1 MSSSSLPL
9 ELRRPDGSNP
19 RVLVVDDELA
29 LLRVLRIGLSARGF
43 DVALAQKAAEG
54 LEHVALWDP
63 DVVVLDLGLP
73 DTDGVELCRR
83 LRSFSDV
90 PVVVLSADGSEA
102 RKVQALDE
110 GADDFVTKPFGMPEL
125 EARLR
130 VALRHRFR
138 QGGPSAEPEI
148 VVGPIVVDLASRSVS
163 VDGAPV
169 DLTRREFDFLAELAR
184 HAGKVVTHRMLLQE
198 VWGPEYGSETHYLR
212 VYASRVRQK
221 LGEAAGGRLQTVPG
235 VGYQLQDG

>member
-1 MSSSSLPL
+1 MSAPALPA
-9 ELRRPDGSNP
+9 ELCRPDGSP
-19 RVLVVDDELA
+19 ARVLVIDDELA

-43 DVALAQKAAEG
+43 DVALAEKAAEG
-54 LEHVALWDP
+54 LERVALWDP

-73 DTDGVELCRR
+73 DEDGVELCRR
-83 LRSFSDV
+83 LRSFSEV
-90 PVVVLSADGSEA
+90 PVIVLSADGTEA

-130 VALRHRFR
+130 VALRHRRR
-138 QGGPSAEPEI
+138 QGGLVAEPEL
-148 VVGPIVVDLASRSVS
+148 VVGPIVVDLSTRSVS
-163 VDGAPV
+163 VDGASV

-198 VWGPEYGSETHYLR
+198 VWGPEYESETHYLR

-221 LGEAAGGRLQTVPG
+221 LGEEAGARLKTLPG
-235 VGYQLQDG
+235 IGYQLLDG